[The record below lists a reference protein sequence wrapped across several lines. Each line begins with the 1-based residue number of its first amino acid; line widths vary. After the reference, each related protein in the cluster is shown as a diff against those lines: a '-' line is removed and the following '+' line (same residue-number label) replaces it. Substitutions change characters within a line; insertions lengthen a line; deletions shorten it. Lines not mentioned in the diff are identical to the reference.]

1 MVVVAGI
8 WEDGWNTPIKELDL
22 WHYPLRDFAVD
33 ELAMTPISGIATN
46 KVREFHRIE
55 DIVEYYNLPV
65 IICTEHGET
74 DLADFEPSSG
84 PAFYVS
90 KGFSLTSDF
99 APPSRISDL
108 SLYQYE
114 EKELQLEL
122 SWTAPG
128 GDYDYGRGESSP
140 ATKCCYEAK
149 VFSFPVC
156 RCLFSPT

>member
-74 DLADFEPSSG
+74 DLADFEHPEDALYMFNRTSGGELPVTPSSTLKIRT
-84 PAFYVS
+84 S
-90 KGFSLTSDF
+90 LNKGMLWGHQAAS
-99 APPSRISDL
+99 II
-108 SLYQYE
+108 LYDRLL
-114 EKELQLEL
+114 K
-122 SWTAPG
+122 SWQ
-128 GDYDYGRGESSP
+128 
-140 ATKCCYEAK
+140 
-149 VFSFPVC
+149 
-156 RCLFSPT
+156 